1 MSGRARLT
9 IGSAVRIGAIGLFAA
24 SMLAFQSAP
33 ALSQSAI
40 GGSIGKQ
47 DKSISGGGD
56 EGGGSRSTSH
66 ERERERERPSHRE
79 RERSSHSERSAS
91 RSSGGGGGNFNGTWS
106 VASSSASCG
115 SSNISMGISGGRV
128 VSPAGFSGS
137 VSGGGSLHGQFSSN
151 GHTGT
156 FSGHLSSGSGSGS
169 FRRSDGCTGS
179 FSMAKQ

>member
-1 MSGRARLT
+1 MRMFSLFGYAALALAL
-9 IGSAVRIGAIGLFAA
+9 SA
-24 SMLAFQSAP
+24 AP
-33 ALSQSAI
+33 ALAQGST

-66 ERERERERPSHRE
+66 SRERERERPSKS
-79 RERSSHSERSAS
+79 ERSSRRERGGGGG
-91 RSSGGGGGNFNGTWS
+91 GGGGGNFDGTWA
-106 VASSSASCG
+106 VASSGAACG
-115 SSNISMGISGGRV
+115 SSRMSLGFSGGRI

-137 VSGGGSLHGQFSSN
+137 VSGGGSMHGVFTAN

-156 FSGHLSSGSGSGS
+156 FNGRMSSSSGSGS

-179 FSMAKQ
+179 FSMVKQ